1 MAQAAPAVQVVLEA
15 SEDLLVL
22 GVLVAQVVPV
32 VQEGLGVQ
40 EDQLEL
46 EAPAELEAAVEVAG
60 EPWAIQLFLV
70 KVCPILII
78 SAEAGAAEV
87 LALLELLAVLEVLR
101 EVLQEQQALRALQH
115 LRVQQQAAPEVPEA
129 AEPEVRQ
136 VLVALE
142 VI

>member
-1 MAQAAPAVQVVLEA
+1 VAQAEPAVQVVLEA

-22 GVLVAQVVPV
+22 GVLEVLEVRV

-46 EAPAELEAAVEVAG
+46 EAPAELEVAAVVAA
-60 EPWAIQLFLV
+60 EPWATQLFLV
-70 KVCPILII
+70 KAYPLLII
-78 SAEAGAAEV
+78 SAEAEAAEV
-87 LALLELLAVLEVLR
+87 LALLELLAVL
-101 EVLQEQQALRALQH
+101 QALRALQH

>member
-1 MAQAAPAVQVVLEA
+1 VVLPVQE
-15 SEDLLVL
+15 
-22 GVLVAQVVPV
+22 VLVAQVVLV

-46 EAPAELEAAVEVAG
+46 EALAELAVAVVVAA
-60 EPWAIQLFLV
+60 EPWVIQLFLV

-78 SAEAGAAEV
+78 SEGAEGAEV
-87 LALLELLAVLEVLR
+87 LALLELRAVLEVLEAVR
-101 EVLQEQQALRALQH
+101 VVYPALLALQH
-115 LRVQQQAAPEVPEA
+115 LRVQQQVALAAPEA
-129 AEPEVRQ
+129 AELEVRQ

>member
-22 GVLVAQVVPV
+22 GVLEVLEVRV

-46 EAPAELEAAVEVAG
+46 EALAELAVAAVVAG

-78 SAEAGAAEV
+78 SEGAEGAEV
-87 LALLELLAVLEVLR
+87 LALLELRAVLEVL
-101 EVLQEQQALRALQH
+101 EAVQVVYPALRALQH